1 MTDIQKRL
9 FALQDPGYKAFHCK
23 LMPTVDPNTVIGV
36 RTPLLRALARELSG
50 TPQAE
55 AFLTQLPHQYYDEN
69 NLHGFLLER
78 CKDFDRAVALVDE
91 FLPYVDNWAT
101 CDLCSPKV
109 FRKRRP
115 QLLAHIRRWMESSHT
130 YTVRFGMEMLMTHF
144 LDEDFQEE
152 YLAWVAAARSEEYY
166 VNMMIAWFFAT
177 ALTKQYDAALPYI
190 EQRRLD
196 PWTHN
201 KAIQKARESYR
212 VPAQH
217 KDHLN
222 RLKVRP
228 KKEETHD
235 AL

>member
-9 FALQDPGYKAFHCK
+9 FALQDPGYKEFHCK
-23 LMPTVDPNTVIGV
+23 LMPTVDPHTVIGV
-36 RTPLLRALARELSG
+36 RTPQLRALARELSG
-50 TPQAE
+50 TPEAE
-55 AFLTQLPHQYYDEN
+55 AFLTGLPHQYYDEN

-78 CKDFDRAVALVDE
+78 CRDFDRAVALVDD

-109 FRKRRP
+109 FHKHRP
-115 QLLAHIRRWMESSHT
+115 QLLEHIRRWMASSRA

-144 LDEDFQEE
+144 LDEDFEAE
-152 YLAWVAAARSEEYY
+152 YLDWVAEMRSEEYY

-190 EQRRLD
+190 EGRRLD

-212 VPAQH
+212 VPAER
-217 KDHLN
+217 KDYLN
-222 RLKVRP
+222 TLKVRS
-228 KKEETHD
+228 KKED
-235 AL
+235 